1 MAVAVSAVNG
11 GEALMMENGQ
21 STASKLGLPPL
32 TPEQQEALQKAKK
45 YAMEQSIKSVLVKQ
59 TLAHQQQQ
67 LSNLQLPNSLQMASL
82 TMGFGDPLSPLQSV
96 AAQRQ
101 RALAIM
107 CRVYVGSIYYELG
120 EDTIRQA
127 FAPFGPIKSIDMS
140 WDSVTLK
147 HKGFAFVEYEVPEAA
162 QLALEQM
169 NSVMLGGR
177 NIKVGR
183 PSNIGQAQPII
194 DQLAEEA
201 RAFNRIYVASVHPD
215 LSDDDIKSVFEA
227 FGRIKSCML
236 ARDPTTGKH
245 KGYGFIEYDKAQS
258 SQDAVSSMNL
268 FDLGGQYLRV
278 GKAVTPP
285 MPLLTPTTP
294 GGLPPA
300 AAVAAAA
307 ATAKITAQMA
317 WNLSQPENRTEDF
330 LNCLE
335 AVAGASILGAMT
347 AGTGLNM
354 PQLPQAVMAAQ
365 APGVITG
372 VTPARPSLP
381 VVPQVGL
388 VNPVLASPPS
398 LSAAV
403 AAAQEAIKE
412 KQEEESAQ
420 DGTGQE
426 MLSEQE
432 HMSISGS
439 SARHMVMQK
448 LLRKQESTVMVLR
461 NMVGPEDI
469 DDDLEGEVTEECGKF
484 GAVNRVIIY
493 QEKQGEE
500 EDAEVIVKIFVEFSA
515 ASEMNKAIH
524 ALNNRWFGGRKVIAE
539 VYDQERFE
547 NSDLSA

>member
-1 MAVAVSAVNG
+1 MAVAVSAG
-11 GEALMMENGQ
+11 GQALTMENGQ
-21 STASKLGLPPL
+21 GTGSKLGLPPL

-59 TLAHQQQQ
+59 TLAQQQQ
-67 LSNLQLPNSLQMASL
+67 QINNIQMASL
-82 TMGFGDPLSPLQSV
+82 SMGFGDPLSPLQSV

-120 EDTIRQA
+120 EDTVRQA

-140 WDSVTLK
+140 WDSVTMK

-227 FGRIKSCML
+227 FGRIQSCML
-236 ARDPTTGKH
+236 SRDPTTGKH
-245 KGYGFIEYDKAQS
+245 KGYGFIEYDKPQS
-258 SQDAVSSMNL
+258 SLDAVSSMNL

-285 MPLLTPTTP
+285 MPLLTNTTP

-330 LNCLE
+330 LHCLE
-335 AVAGASILGAMT
+335 AVAGAQILGAMT
-347 AGTGLNM
+347 GAQTGL
-354 PQLPQAVMAAQ
+354 QLPQAVMAAQ

-372 VTPARPSLP
+372 VTPARPAMPAL
-381 VVPQVGL
+381 PQVGL
-388 VNPVLASPPS
+388 VNPVLSSPPAMATAVAAA
-398 LSAAV
+398 AAV
-403 AAAQEAIKE
+403 AAAHEAKA
-412 KQEEESAQ
+412 EEEEASL

-469 DDDLEGEVTEECGKF
+469 DDELEGEVTEECGKF
-484 GAVNRVIIY
+484 GGVNRVIIY

-500 EDAEVIVKIFVEFSA
+500 EDAEVIVKIFVEFTSA
-515 ASEMNKAIH
+515 AEMNKAIQ
-524 ALNNRWFGGRKVIAE
+524 ALNNRWFGGRKVAAE
-539 VYDQERFE
+539 VYDQERFD

>member
-1 MAVAVSAVNG
+1 
-11 GEALMMENGQ
+11 MMENGQ
-21 STASKLGLPPL
+21 GTGAKLVLPPL

-59 TLAHQQQQ
+59 TIAHQQQQ
-67 LSNLQLPNSLQMASL
+67 LTNLQ
-82 TMGFGDPLSPLQSV
+82 V

-140 WDSVTLK
+140 WDSVTMK

-201 RAFNRIYVASVHPD
+201 RAYNRIYVACIHPD

-227 FGRIKSCML
+227 FGKIKSCML
-236 ARDPTTGKH
+236 AREPTTGKH
-245 KGYGFIEYDKAQS
+245 KGFGFIEYEKPQS
-258 SQDAVSSMNL
+258 SLDAVSSMNL

-294 GGLPPA
+294 GGLPAA

-307 ATAKITAQMA
+307 ATAKITAQ
-317 WNLSQPENRTEDF
+317 
-330 LNCLE
+330 E
-335 AVAGASILGAMT
+335 AVAGATVLGSLASPAHILSQQMG
-347 AGTGLNM
+347 
-354 PQLPQAVMAAQ
+354 LPQAVLAAQ
-365 APGVITG
+365 APGIITG
-372 VTPARPSLP
+372 VTPARPTLP

-388 VNPVLASPPS
+388 VNPVLASPPVTTS
-398 LSAAV
+398 ASVGTPTSTAQTHTEVKREEDNRRTEDQSAPVGNGQDRELEQLSVSASGG
-403 AAAQEAIKE
+403 
-412 KQEEESAQ
+412 KQTVTQS
-420 DGTGQE
+420 
-426 MLSEQE
+426 
-432 HMSISGS
+432 
-439 SARHMVMQK
+439 
-448 LLRKQESTVMVLR
+448 KQSTVMVLR

-469 DDDLEGEVTEECGKF
+469 DDDLEGEVMEECGKY

-493 QEKQGEE
+493 QERQGD
-500 EDAEVIVKIFVEFSA
+500 EDGAEIIVKIFVEFSDA
-515 ASEMNKAIH
+515 DEMNKAIQ
-524 ALNNRWFGGRKVIAE
+524 ALNNRWFAGRKVVAE
-539 VYDQERFE
+539 LYDQDRFN

>member
-1 MAVAVSAVNG
+1 MASLTGFPQMLEPLGSPTLQMMLG
-11 GEALMMENGQ
+11 GDIMKLENGQ
-21 STASKLGLPPL
+21 SKLGLPPL
-32 TPEQQEALQKAKK
+32 NPEQQEALQKAKK

-59 TLAHQQQQ
+59 TIAHQQQQ
-67 LSNLQLPNSLQMASL
+67 LTNLQTLGSFRKWACWELCDCLDSKDQM
-82 TMGFGDPLSPLQSV
+82 

-140 WDSVTLK
+140 WDSVTMK
-147 HKGFAFVEYEVPEAA
+147 H
-162 QLALEQM
+162 
-169 NSVMLGGR
+169 
-177 NIKVGR
+177 KVGR

-227 FGRIKSCML
+227 FGKIKSCTL

-245 KGYGFIEYDKAQS
+245 KGYGFIEYEKAQS

-268 FDLGGQYLRV
+268 FDLGGQFLRV

-285 MPLLTPTTP
+285 MPLMTPAAP

-307 ATAKITAQMA
+307 ATAKITAQ
-317 WNLSQPENRTEDF
+317 
-330 LNCLE
+330 E
-335 AVAGASILGAMT
+335 AVAGAAVLGVSGLSAPGLVTPALTLAQPLGA
-347 AGTGLNM
+347 
-354 PQLPQAVMAAQ
+354 LPQAVMAAQ

-372 VTPARPSLP
+372 VTPTRPTVSLP
-381 VVPQVGL
+381 VTIPQVGV
-388 VNPVLASPPS
+388 VNPVLAAPPT
-398 LSAAV
+398 AGTATEV
-403 AAAQEAIKE
+403 KKE
-412 KQEEESAQ
+412 DEEKLLDTERL
-420 DGTGQE
+420 E

-439 SARHMVMQK
+439 NARHMVMQK

-500 EDAEVIVKIFVEFSA
+500 EDAEVIVKIFVEFSL
-515 ASEMNKAIH
+515 ASEMHKAIQ
-524 ALNNRWFGGRKVIAE
+524 ALNGRWFGGRKVIAE
-539 VYDQERFE
+539 IYDQDRFD